1 MSEKQSLTKLKAK
14 LEKITAREQKLN
26 EEAESLRK
34 VIQEED
40 DSFNESRKRHLK
52 FGVSKILEETGWTK
66 VEYIDALGGQVKEQ
80 LVRKITGGTKREYV
94 NLIPLNQGGDLA
106 SGNHIRLTPRLS
118 EQDRASLNASGL
130 IPLLK
135 HTIAMTRDDSNKAR
149 AEARLKA
156 EEAKIQYKVT

>member
-66 VEYIDALGGQVKEQ
+66 AEYIDALGGQVKEQ
-80 LVRKITGGTKREYV
+80 LV
-94 NLIPLNQGGDLA
+94 L
-106 SGNHIRLTPRLS
+106 
-118 EQDRASLNASGL
+118 
-130 IPLLK
+130 LLK
-135 HTIAMTRDDSNKAR
+135 TKH
-149 AEARLKA
+149 
-156 EEAKIQYKVT
+156 